1 MRWLNRLLL
10 RNRYYRKLI
19 ARTKVLILPGFG
31 NLPLYDVITE
41 FIDDFMD
48 GTLPNK
54 ATSLSYNFM
63 LAFFP
68 AMLFLFTLI
77 PYVPVKNFQLHLLQV
92 VSTILPTNAYLAFQT
107 TIKDIVI
114 YKNGGVLSFVVIA
127 ALYFATNGIANLM
140 RAFNNSSLI
149 IEKRTWLKRRLIA
162 TALTVVISFLLL

>member
-1 MRWLNRLLL
+1 MRWFNRLLL
-10 RNRYYRKLI
+10 RNRYYRKFI
-19 ARTKVLILPGFG
+19 AWTKLFIPPGFG
-31 NLPLYDVITE
+31 NLPVYDVITE

-68 AMLFLFTLI
+68 AMLFLFTLM

-107 TIKDIVI
+107 TIKDII
-114 YKNGGVLSFVVIA
+114 INENSGVLSFGAIA
-127 ALYFATNGIANLM
+127 ALYFATNGVAN
-140 RAFNNSSLI
+140 
-149 IEKRTWLKRRLIA
+149 
-162 TALTVVISFLLL
+162 